1 MKIPYDIFNYY
12 ILFSKHRYNELLIVN
27 IKLIYNNMETKN
39 RKKNLPMCGMISLPA
54 GISKRMIRKARNYFI
69 WRKSKEEMTGDTVPD
84 RFQIYKE

>member
-1 MKIPYDIFNYY
+1 MKTN
-12 ILFSKHRYNELLIVN
+12 K
-27 IKLIYNNMETKN
+27 
-39 RKKNLPMCGMISLPA
+39 KKNLPMCGMISLPA